1 MEKILLIE
9 DDDSLR
15 EAVSAILER
24 DGYSVDAFP
33 DGESG
38 LTAFNRTNYECIL
51 SDFKLPQMN
60 GLAVLE
66 AVRERTRAVPF
77 VIMTA
82 FGSIDIAVRAMKFG
96 ANDFISKPF
105 EPEALSAVVRDVI
118 THRRIVHRSV
128 GSALRRDRR
137 FLSDSANTKDLLH
150 KAKKVARVDTSVLIL
165 GESGT
170 GKELVARFI
179 HEQGPRNL
187 KPFIAVNCAAIP
199 ADLLESELF
208 GHEAGAFTG
217 ATQTRIGIFEL
228 AAEGTIFLDEI
239 GDMPPALQVKLLRVL
254 QEREVKRVG
263 GTKTIRVNPRILA
276 ATNHD
281 IESALKNRTFREDL
295 YFRIAV
301 VTLTIPP
308 LRERPDDIELLTRHY
323 TESFCSAIGRATIEV
338 DAAAKAVLHNYPWPG
353 NARELENVIE
363 RAVIMA
369 EQRILPEH
377 LGITLSAGTT
387 PISPGSYS
395 LQETASRAAREA
407 EIDLIVK
414 VLAETG
420 GNKTKAAQ
428 KLGVSYKTLLN
439 KIRDYR
445 LEEKA
450 SREPLDLRDQST
462 PVSEIVK

>member
-9 DDDSLR
+9 DDNSLR
-15 EAVSAILER
+15 EVVASLLER
-24 DGYSVDAFP
+24 DGFTVDAFSN
-33 DGESG
+33 GEAA
-38 LTAFNRTNYECIL
+38 LDAFNRSTYGCVL
-51 SDFKLPQMN
+51 SDFKLPQMT
-60 GLAVLE
+60 GIELLAE
-66 AVRERTRAVPF
+66 IRERSQTVPF
-77 VIMTA
+77 IIMTA
-82 FGSIDIAVRAMKFG
+82 FGSIDIAVQAMKCG

-105 EPEALSAVVRDVI
+105 EPETLARVI
-118 THRRIVHRSV
+118 GEVIEHRRIVHRER
-128 GSALRRDRR
+128 GSTLRRERR
-137 FLSDSANTKDLLH
+137 FLSESPATEQLMKQ
-150 KAKKVARVDTSVLIL
+150 ARKVARVDSSVLVL

-179 HEQGPRNL
+179 HDQSPRSQ

-228 AAEGTIFLDEI
+228 ASEGTVFLDEI

-263 GTKTIRVNPRILA
+263 GTKMIRVNPRIVA

-281 IESALKNRTFREDL
+281 IEAAIKNKTFREDL
-295 YFRIAV
+295 YYRIAV
-301 VTLTIPP
+301 VTLSIPP

-323 TESFCSAIGRATIEV
+323 TENFCSAIGRATMTIDSTAREILS
-338 DAAAKAVLHNYPWPG
+338 AYPWPG

-369 EQRILPEH
+369 EKTILPEH
-377 LGITLSAGTT
+377 LGIALSTGVA
-387 PISPGSYS
+387 PASDGSYS
-395 LQETASRAAREA
+395 LPDIATRAAREA
-407 EIDLIVK
+407 EIELIEK
-414 VLAETG
+414 VLGETK

-439 KIRDYR
+439 KIRDYG
-445 LEEKA
+445 LEERELTTNEA
-450 SREPLDLRDQST
+450 GPSSTSGIESR
-462 PVSEIVK
+462 K

>member
-15 EAVSAILER
+15 DVVASLLER
-24 DGYSVDAFP
+24 DGFTVDPFSN
-33 DGESG
+33 GEAA
-38 LTAFNRTNYECIL
+38 LDAFNRSTYGCIL

-60 GLAVLE
+60 GLELLA
-66 AVRERTRAVPF
+66 AIRERSQTVPF
-77 VIMTA
+77 IIMTA
-82 FGSIDIAVRAMKFG
+82 FGSIDIAVQAMKFG

-105 EPEALSAVVRDVI
+105 EPETLARVI
-118 THRRIVHRSV
+118 GEVIEHRRIVHRDR
-128 GSALRRDRR
+128 GSMLRRERR
-137 FLSDSANTKDLLH
+137 FLSESPATETLMRQ
-150 KAKKVARVDTSVLIL
+150 ARKVARVDSSVLVL

-179 HEQGPRNL
+179 HDQSPRSQ

-228 AAEGTIFLDEI
+228 ASDGTVFLDEI

-263 GTKTIRVNPRILA
+263 GTKTIRVNPRIVA

-281 IESALKNRTFREDL
+281 IEAALQNKTLRDDL
-295 YFRIAV
+295 YYRIAV
-301 VTLTIPP
+301 VTLSIPP

-323 TESFCSAIGRATIEV
+323 TENFCSAIGRATIEI
-338 DAAAKAVLHNYPWPG
+338 DQAAKAILSTYSWPG

-369 EQRILPEH
+369 EKTIMPEH
-377 LGITLSAGTT
+377 LGISLAGAGA
-387 PISPGSYS
+387 PSSDGSYS
-395 LQETASRAAREA
+395 LPEIATRAAREA
-407 EIDLIVK
+407 EIALIEK
-414 VLAETG
+414 VLGETK

-439 KIRDYR
+439 KIRDYG
-445 LEEKA
+445 LEA
-450 SREPLDLRDQST
+450 REAAVQAQDRTSP
-462 PVSEIVK
+462 SEAESIK

>member
-1 MEKILLIE
+1 
-9 DDDSLR
+9 
-15 EAVSAILER
+15 
-24 DGYSVDAFP
+24 
-33 DGESG
+33 
-38 LTAFNRTNYECIL
+38 
-51 SDFKLPQMN
+51 
-60 GLAVLE
+60 
-66 AVRERTRAVPF
+66 
-77 VIMTA
+77 
-82 FGSIDIAVRAMKFG
+82 
-96 ANDFISKPF
+96 
-105 EPEALSAVVRDVI
+105 
-118 THRRIVHRSV
+118 
-128 GSALRRDRR
+128 
-137 FLSDSANTKDLLH
+137 
-150 KAKKVARVDTSVLIL
+150 
-165 GESGT
+165 
-170 GKELVARFI
+170 
-179 HEQGPRNL
+179 
-187 KPFIAVNCAAIP
+187 
-199 ADLLESELF
+199 
-208 GHEAGAFTG
+208 
-217 ATQTRIGIFEL
+217 
-228 AAEGTIFLDEI
+228 
-239 GDMPPALQVKLLRVL
+239 MPPALQVKLLRVL

-281 IESALKNRTFREDL
+281 IESALKNRTLREDL

-450 SREPLDLRDQST
+450 SREPLDLGDQPT
-462 PVSEIVK
+462 PVSEFVK

>member
-1 MEKILLIE
+1 MEKILLVE

-15 EAVSAILER
+15 DVVASLLER
-24 DGYSVDAFP
+24 DGFTVDAFSN
-33 DGESG
+33 GEAA
-38 LTAFNRTNYECIL
+38 LQAFGRSAYGCIL
-51 SDFKLPQMN
+51 SDFKLPGIN
-60 GLAVLE
+60 GLELLAK
-66 AVRERTRAVPF
+66 VRDRSKTVPF

-82 FGSIDIAVRAMKFG
+82 FGSIDIAVQAMKFG
-96 ANDFISKPF
+96 ANDFLSKPF
-105 EPEALSAVVRDVI
+105 EPEALSRVI
-118 THRRIVHRSV
+118 GEVIEHRRIIHREGLST
-128 GSALRRDRR
+128 LRRDRR
-137 FLSDSANTKDLLH
+137 FLSSSSTTEELLRQ
-150 KAKKVARVDTSVLIL
+150 ARKVARVDTSVLVL

-179 HEQGPRNL
+179 HDQSPRSQ
-187 KPFIAVNCAAIP
+187 KPFVAVNCAAIP

-228 AAEGTIFLDEI
+228 ASEGTVFLDEI

-263 GTKTIRVNPRILA
+263 GTRTVRVNPRIIA

-281 IESALKNRTFREDL
+281 IEAALRGKTLREDL

-308 LRERPDDIELLTRHY
+308 LRQRPDDIALLTHHY
-323 TESFCSAIGRATIEV
+323 TESFCSAIGRATLAI
-338 DAAAKAVLHNYPWPG
+338 DATAQEILRAYPWPG

-369 EQRILPEH
+369 ESTILPEH
-377 LGITLSAGTT
+377 LGID
-387 PISPGSYS
+387 ISIGVDALKEAAYS
-395 LQETASRAAREA
+395 LPEIANRAAREA
-407 EIDLIVK
+407 ECELILK
-414 VLAETG
+414 VLGETK

-428 KLGVSYKTLLN
+428 RLGVSYKTLLN
-439 KIRDYR
+439 KIRDYELESDGER
-445 LEEKA
+445 L
-450 SREPLDLRDQST
+450 
-462 PVSEIVK
+462 